1 MARKGKDKPTRE
13 EIETHAAQ
21 QARELAALSEL
32 LHSRWKLMWVNFMAG
47 LARGVGFFLGASLVG
62 ALLLGLLATAFDTT
76 AHRLGFPDMTLKDLV
91 RATVVKFEELRQ
103 DVKESEA
110 DLKEKAQA
118 GEPPANGGH

>member
-1 MARKGKDKPTRE
+1 MARKAKAKPTRE

-21 QARELAALSEL
+21 QASELAALSEL
-32 LHSRWKLMWVNFMAG
+32 LHSRWKLMWVNFLAG

-62 ALLLGLLATAFDTT
+62 ALVLGMLATVFDTT

-103 DVKESEA
+103 DVKESEE
-110 DLKEKAQA
+110 DLKEKA
-118 GEPPANGGH
+118 GVVEPPPEGDH